1 MFKKLLQNKQFIF
14 STILL
19 LPVLIIALIG
29 QFITPYD
36 PLEFNHDQVLIKS
49 SSKHLLGTDEFGR
62 DILSRLIVGIQ
73 PTILVAVGATAISLI
88 GGTIFGLIAGYV
100 RGIAEKTV
108 MRFMDI
114 VLCFPPIL
122 LALLVVDSGD
132 RVNNLTL
139 IIGLLY
145 IPYFARIT
153 HSATL
158 QVKSLEYVES
168 ELSLGA
174 THFRVILK
182 SILPNITSPIIVRAS
197 LTFAATILLESG
209 LSFLGLGVTPPAP
222 SWGQMIGD
230 ASGYIHNNPF
240 YVIWPSLC
248 LGITMLAINL
258 LGDSLERCFRSKIEK
273 IINTLN

>member
-1 MFKKLLQNKQFIF
+1 VFKKLLQNKQFIF

-49 SSKHLLGTDEFGR
+49 SSEHLLGTDEFGR

-122 LALLVVDSGD
+122 LALLVVGFWGSG
-132 RVNNLTL
+132 VNNLTL

-182 SILPNITSPIIVRAS
+182 SILPNITSPIIVQAS

-258 LGDSLERCFRSKIEK
+258 LGDSLRDVLDPKLKR
-273 IINTLN
+273 